1 MPSASAAS
9 SSAARSRPLSA
20 WDRYWFGEA
29 SLVRLGAFRIVMMS
43 LAMLAAYQ
51 DRVIIFQFAGEP
63 GAAYFAK
70 TWRPIYAFQVL
81 GVKPMDA
88 TTAHAVYVVLLAS
101 IALGLLGL
109 WTRVSCAIA
118 AVLTF
123 LWIGTDYSYGKPHHD
138 CVTLVLGLLALPLGP
153 VGARLSIDSLIARIR
168 RARQGEDPI
177 SAPIEAPWAALPWR
191 FTQITAAIGYGFAG
205 ASKIAIGGF
214 TWLNGYT
221 LQGTMLEYNA
231 PWTAFLAHSVLLCSL
246 MSIGVVIIQGT
257 FPLVFFSRR
266 LRWFYVPGAILFHL
280 VSWKTLD
287 TGLFLTLWMTL
298 ASFIELD
305 RVPAFVHARATSGPG
320 WLRAAWI
327 AVITASAAIVVSL
340 YFNTLPSWTPL
351 AIVPLVAAAVL
362 ACLRD
367 AELDV
372 IYDGDCGVCRTTI
385 AWLAALNW
393 SRRLRFLDLAEWER
407 VAALHPSLDRD
418 ACLRDMPVVT
428 RSGRVFKGYDA
439 YRAVALR
446 LPLAVWIAPLMA
458 LPVVSHVGRRVYR
471 QVADN
476 RWRTSC
482 SIAPRRTPAASGTAA
497 SATSSAAARAASE
510 ADTR

>member
-1 MPSASAAS
+1 MADASTAS
-9 SSAARSRPLSA
+9 SSVARAHAPSA

-51 DRVIIFQFAGEP
+51 DRVIIFQFAGETS
-63 GAAYFAK
+63 AAYFAK

-81 GVKPMDA
+81 GVQPFDA
-88 TTAHAVYVVLLAS
+88 TMARAVYVALLAS
-101 IALGLLGL
+101 ITLGLVGL
-109 WTRVSCAIA
+109 WTRVSCAVA

-138 CVTLVLGLLALPLGP
+138 CVTLVFGLFALPLGP
-153 VGARLSIDSLIARIR
+153 VGARLSIDSLLARIR
-168 RARQGEDPI
+168 RARSGGD
-177 SAPIEAPWAALPWR
+177 PIEAPTHAPCAALPWR
-191 FTQITAAIGYGFAG
+191 ATQITAAIGYGFAG
-205 ASKIAIGGF
+205 ASKIAIGGL

-231 PWTAFLAHSVLLCSL
+231 PWTEFLARSVLLCSL
-246 MSIGVVIIQGT
+246 MSIAVVVIQGT
-257 FPLVFFSRR
+257 FPLVFLSRR

-305 RVPAFVHARATSGPG
+305 RVPAFVHARATRGPR
-320 WLRAAWI
+320 WLRVAWML
-327 AVITASAAIVVSL
+327 AVFASAAIVVRL
-340 YFNTLPSWTPL
+340 YFDTLPAWAPL
-351 AIVPLVAAAVL
+351 AILPLLAAVAL
-362 ACLRD
+362 ACNRE

-385 AWLAALNW
+385 AWLAASNW
-393 SRRLRFLDLAEWER
+393 SRRLRFLDFGRWEN

-418 ACLRDMPVVT
+418 ACLRDMHVLT
-428 RSGRVFKGYDA
+428 REGRVHAGYDA
-439 YRAVALR
+439 YRAVAWR
-446 LPLAVWIAPLMA
+446 LPLTMWIAPLMSV
-458 LPVVSHVGRRVYR
+458 PGVSHVGRRVYR
-471 QVADN
+471 RVADD

-482 SIAPRRTPAASGTAA
+482 SLAPRRAPAAPGT
-497 SATSSAAARAASE
+497 R
-510 ADTR
+510 TR